1 MNIISIN
8 FAKTAVVA
16 AMLLLAFSVV
26 FVAKAEIVL
35 TSATI
40 NGSDSATVATGAE
53 VTIAV
58 AGDKVNLTTP
68 AGCTNNWRATV
79 VSLNGDVVHTE
90 NLGSITGTA
99 SVSDSFTFT
108 APGVAGD
115 YEVLVEVMGGGES
128 FGDTTCDDN
137 QVWDTET
144 LSLTVYEPVDPYI
157 EVLSI
162 SPLDEERIVGD
173 TNPVTYVAEVE
184 VGGTP
189 DSATLQCVIFDI
201 FQGDGWQTV
210 DVNLGAGVHQ
220 VQLDYDISGMAV
232 GDYDVVAIASEETC
246 ADATDG
252 DFTTDDYRD
261 NGNTQYDA
269 ETVLHIVEDEVPPA
283 CRLNEVFGNV
293 WGDDDQNDELGEG
306 ESLKT
311 AWEVKI
317 SNGETTQTTTTDEE
331 GNYSFCVD
339 YGTWTITQTSP
350 EGWTYSYPDDGEWV
364 ITFEAPVL
372 SFLDQ
377 VINFFV
383 PTALAAVAPNNGP
396 LNFGVFQLP
405 TYSQA
410 SYSNG
415 GGGNGTRVELRD
427 GGGSSDDEDE
437 DDAPEGEVLGES
449 TSVVPVG
456 APSTGA
462 GGASPLSLDLNI
474 LTAILAARGRKEEIA

>member
-1 MNIISIN
+1 MNISIN
-8 FAKTAVVA
+8 FAKTAVVGA
-16 AMLLLAFSVV
+16 ILLLAFSAILIANAAVT
-26 FVAKAEIVL
+26 L
-35 TSATI
+35 NSATLSD
-40 NGSDSATVATGAE
+40 NNVEPGDAVTVNVSVNKTGSACENNFGFTRVTVDGNVYESA
-53 VTIAV
+53 I
-58 AGDKVNLTTP
+58 
-68 AGCTNNWRATV
+68 
-79 VSLNGDVVHTE
+79 
-90 NLGSITGTA
+90 GSYTGTGNVLD
-99 SVSDSFTFT
+99 SVNFN
-108 APGVAGD
+108 APAVDGVYD
-115 YEVLVEVMGGGES
+115 VEVEIYNGVEVGLTCTEQLWAS
-128 FGDTTCDDN
+128 DTLT
-137 QVWDTET
+137 
-144 LSLTVYEPVDPYI
+144 LTVETVVDPYI

-173 TNPVTYVAEVE
+173 TNPVTYVAEIE

-252 DFTTDDYRD
+252 DFNTDTYRD